1 MSIIIN
7 ALRQGHKELALALIQ
22 HSKQYQVC
30 QYDQQGQ
37 TALHL
42 AVQKNFIE
50 VVKALLEKGANINA
64 LATDPSYT
72 HMTPLHYAALTGNH
86 KAAQLLLTWGAN
98 IHLENGQF
106 ITAATLA
113 YQHGFMDVARLIEQ
127 SQRSSA
133 KYQWPQ
139 NRSSKPMLN
148 STSQKLPGLRNS
160 TLESLEPKQW
170 FNGKAQNMNNVVDFN
185 EYRKNKA
192 NKR

>member
-106 ITAATLA
+106 ITPATLA
-113 YQHGFMDVARLIEQ
+113 YQHGFVDVARLIEQ
-127 SQRSSA
+127 SQRAAA

-139 NRSSKPMLN
+139 NQAAKLPTLN
-148 STSQKLPGLRNS
+148 RVSGKMPGLRNS
-160 TLESLEPKQW
+160 TLESLEPKYTS
-170 FNGKAQNMNNVVDFN
+170 NNVVDFN
-185 EYRKNKA
+185 EFRKRKA
-192 NKR
+192 SKR

>member
-42 AVQKNFIE
+42 AVQKNFME

-72 HMTPLHYAALTGNH
+72 HMTPLHYAALTGNF

-113 YQHGFMDVARLIEQ
+113 YQHGFTDVARLIEQ
-127 SQRSSA
+127 SQRA
-133 KYQWPQ
+133 TVKFQWPQ
-139 NRSSKPMLN
+139 NQLSKTPMLA
-148 STSQKLPGLRNS
+148 QRN
-160 TLESLEPKQW
+160 TTVESLQAKTV
-170 FNGKAQNMNNVVDFN
+170 NNVINFN
-185 EYRKNKA
+185 EYRKKKA
-192 NKR
+192 SKR